1 MKVALRKQRKQ
12 LKSKQLVMNRHD
24 LGPTVTG
31 LILSLSVGSFVFQ
44 ALGAFVIGILGAL
57 GGWVF
62 GHYIKPLLER
72 LIKKYATRRTK
83 KP

>member
-1 MKVALRKQRKQ
+1 
-12 LKSKQLVMNRHD
+12 MNRHD
-24 LGPTVTG
+24 FGPTITG
-31 LILSLSVGSFVFQ
+31 LILSVGVGSFLFQ

-62 GHYIKPLLER
+62 GHYIKPFLER
-72 LIKKYATRRTK
+72 LIKNHAASRTK